1 MIIRCTKCS
10 TEFALDP
17 SQVGAEGVTLRCSVC
32 SHMFHAEPD
41 PEVNVSTPWRVNTAD
56 RHSITLPDLRR
67 VIEQVEDG
75 RLKPDDQLS
84 HTGQTWIRLA
94 EMPEFSSLFIGV
106 EGLPRVFKAADA
118 APPIP
123 EAPHA
128 DDDVRREETVRIRTQ
143 LLTGGG
149 RNLLDD
155 DPLPDPPDF
164 ASVIPEA
171 PLHGPA
177 GLIHGPAGLTHGP
190 AGGSRHATQEF
201 VSRGSHDSS
210 LPAPP
215 DFGSTR
221 ERGPSGT
228 HRTLGTNPLLGGPLL
243 GGPIAA
249 ESGALPAPPDFATR
263 SSGSSS
269 VDKVPD
275 TRPKKPP
282 PASMLE
288 AVTKVVNNDSDED
301 APGAES
307 NRTRSSPILVADL
320 ARAAAAHAEKTV
332 QAVDSQRAREKA
344 ARSDAELSLRTPATT
359 ATSPLANPSTTSGR
373 AATAAAVTAAMEI
386 ARETRQPASR
396 SLGTTE
402 RTPLEPSPR
411 VTEKFPAE
419 PRPVGV
425 DRAAAVIDRS
435 AAVPT
440 PEPSRSDPP
449 RPEPSIVAVGTAQTE
464 AQVSVPRPPEVVI
477 VKVAEPAKG
486 GSGALVALLGVAAA
500 AALVFGVPSIR
511 ERVFNLGQPT
521 PVTKAEPVKAT
532 PPAIPTEE
540 FKSARAATR
549 SLGLKE
555 TNKAQTNLQKILDD
569 AKRSPAAVAQ
579 AKQLLAE
586 LLLTRALACQIAVA
600 LDPSAMG
607 GEAAARSSE
616 DPPAAKELLDGLGNA
631 APPDADGQRRI
642 AALQAIVA
650 GQSPAIPPG
659 NDELTAIVRAAPL
672 WRNQVKTPPS
682 GLITALQRLP
692 SPSTLSQAVLAL
704 ALVRSGDETG
714 AREILLE
721 ILKAVPDQPL
731 ARTLL
736 DVLDRQGMMNE
747 QGDPEVNPS
756 SDPPP
761 VIPTPAE
768 PRPSEPG
775 RPRPPGVASSDAIE
789 AMISAGCQKVRAGD
803 PDGVK
808 VLLDAIQRGAKPT
821 ENFNL
826 SFCLGN
832 GFARQNSHDTA
843 FTWYSRAV
851 VQSPGNRDAIAG
863 AARSAELLGRTS
875 VAVEYYKKLR
885 TLEPGN
891 AAAGAYLSK
900 HDQPE
905 EPTTPPPDDPGE
917 LMPIKR
923 KGQK

>member
-1 MIIRCTKCS
+1 
-10 TEFALDP
+10 
-17 SQVGAEGVTLRCSVC
+17 
-32 SHMFHAEPD
+32 
-41 PEVNVSTPWRVNTAD
+41 
-56 RHSITLPDLRR
+56 
-67 VIEQVEDG
+67 
-75 RLKPDDQLS
+75 
-84 HTGQTWIRLA
+84 
-94 EMPEFSSLFIGV
+94 MPEFSSLFIGV

-123 EAPHA
+123 EAPHP
-128 DDDVRREETVRIRTQ
+128 DDDVRREETVRVRTQ
-143 LLTGGG
+143 LLTSGG

-155 DPLPDPPDF
+155 DPLPDPPEF
-164 ASVIPEA
+164 ASVSPEA
-171 PLHGPA
+171 PTHHGPA
-177 GLIHGPAGLTHGP
+177 GPNTQ
-190 AGGSRHATQEF
+190 RHATQEF
-201 VSRGSHDSS
+201 VSRGAHDSS

-221 ERGPSGT
+221 EPARTAGASGA

-269 VDKVPD
+269 VDKLPD
-275 TRPKKPP
+275 TRPRKPP

-288 AVTKVVNNDSDED
+288 AVTKVVNNSDDEED
-301 APGAES
+301 APGSENS
-307 NRTRSSPILVADL
+307 RTRSSPILVADL

-344 ARSDAELSLRTPATT
+344 ELSLRTPT
-359 ATSPLANPSTTSGR
+359 ASVTSSTSSGR

-386 ARETRQPASR
+386 ARETSRQPASR
-396 SLGTTE
+396 GLGSTE
-402 RTPLEPSPR
+402 RAPLEPSPK

-425 DRAAAVIDRS
+425 DRAAAVVDRS
-435 AAVPT
+435 AAQT
-440 PEPSRSDPP
+440 APEPSRSDPP
-449 RPEPSIVAVGTAQTE
+449 RPEPSLVAVGAAPTE
-464 AQVSVPRPPEVVI
+464 APASVPRPPEVVI

-521 PVTKAEPVKAT
+521 PVTKAEPTKAAA
-532 PPAIPTEE
+532 PAMPTEE

-555 TNKAQTNLQKILDD
+555 TNKAQTSLQKILDD

-607 GEAAARSSE
+607 GEAAARGSE
-616 DPPAAKELLDGLGNA
+616 DPPAAKELLDSLGDA

-682 GLITALQRLP
+682 GLITSLRRLP

-721 ILKAVPDQPL
+721 ILKVVPDQPL

-756 SDPPP
+756 TDPPP
-761 VIPTPAE
+761 VIPTPSE

-851 VQSPGNRDAIAG
+851 AQSPGNRDAIAG